1 MSAKVRWLVLV
12 YRVPSDPS
20 SNRVAVWRELKR
32 IGALYLQQCAC
43 VVPDREDVVTEIAA
57 VRSQITALKGSSTL
71 FASAPLPAQE
81 EAALVDQ
88 FRQLVAK
95 QYAEIVEECETKF
108 AKEIQSETA
117 RQNFSFAE
125 AEEIAEDLEKIRRWF
140 ARARQR
146 DWFGAPGREAVRD
159 WIARC
164 EKMLER
170 FETEAHRR
178 ATRGQAPEGAEFAP
192 VPAPAKAVPARRKTA
207 RRAAK

>member
-1 MSAKVRWLVLV
+1 MTAKVRWLVLV
-12 YRVPSDPS
+12 YRVPSEPS
-20 SNRVAVWRELKR
+20 SNRVAIWRELKR

-43 VVPDREDVVTEIAA
+43 VVPDREDVGNEIAA
-57 VRSQITALKGSSTL
+57 VRTQIAQLKGSSTL
-71 FASAPLPAQE
+71 FPSAPLTASE

-88 FRQLVAK
+88 FRQLVEK

-146 DWFGAPGREAVRD
+146 DWFGAPGRDDVRE
-159 WIARC
+159 WITRC

-178 ATRGQAPEGAEFAP
+178 ATRGQGPEEAEVAP
-192 VPAPAKAVPARRKTA
+192 VPAHARKKATKRKTV